1 MNKRYK
7 RGLWWVKRDFRLTDN
22 AALCDA
28 LTHCETVIALFI
40 IEPDLC
46 AAPETSYFHFHA
58 WQHASD
64 HLSKKLSALGG
75 QLIIRIGDAED
86 VLETLRDAYHFDA
99 LFSHQ
104 ETGSALTFK
113 RDRCVQG
120 WADKH
125 QLPWFESHQNGVIR
139 GLVNRDKRQL
149 VIRERLFETSLL
161 SAPSYLVSWQHIPI
175 TDTWPSYDSVSGR
188 APDKRIEAS
197 QLQSVTEASAQQTLQ
212 AFLYDRGVRYSGG
225 ISSPNTAFTA
235 GSRLSTHL
243 AWGTISLRQV
253 FKALDL
259 RNREL
264 ACQPSA
270 QNAQWRK
277 SLNAFQARLHWHDHF
292 MQRLESAPDMEFEA
306 INPAYRHIHYGDC
319 EPVLQAWMSGHT
331 GLPLIDACIRCLAA
345 TGFLNFRMRAM
356 LVTTGCFGLAQSW
369 QALQYPLARLFL
381 DYEPGIH
388 YSQVQMQAGV
398 VGINTLRVYS
408 PHKQLIDHD
417 PDARFVKRWIPELA
431 SFDADAICD
440 YESRSLGD
448 YPLPIVDIK
457 STAKVI
463 KDQVYAVR
471 QSAQGRSAASTM
483 LRLHG
488 SRKRTTGRKK
498 PKIKNPGAPDAQ
510 LTLDF
515 D

>member
-1 MNKRYK
+1 M
-7 RGLWWVKRDFRLTDN
+7 V
-22 AALCDA
+22 
-28 LTHCETVIALFI
+28 ALFI

-46 AAPETSYFHFHA
+46 VAPETSYLHFHV
-58 WQHASD
+58 WQQASD
-64 HLSKKLSALGG
+64 NLSEQVSALGG
-75 QLIIRIGDAED
+75 HLLIRIGEAKN
-86 VLETLRDAYHFDA
+86 VLDTLWSKHHFDA

-113 RDRCVQG
+113 RDRRIQL
-120 WADKH
+120 WADK
-125 QLPWFESHQNGVIR
+125 QKLPWFESHQNGVIR
-139 GLVNRDKRQL
+139 GLNDRDKRQSI
-149 VIRERLFETSLL
+149 IRERLFKTPIL
-161 SAPSYLVSWQHIPI
+161 SAPLYIPSWPVKPAS
-175 TDTWPSYDSVSGR
+175 DSWPGFEDVSGR
-188 APDKRIEAS
+188 PPDKRIQVRE
-197 QLQSVTEASAQQTLQ
+197 LQRVTEAAAQQTLH

-253 FKALDL
+253 FGALEG
-259 RNREL
+259 RKREL
-264 ACQPSA
+264 ASQSGA
-270 QNAQWRK
+270 QWAQWRK

-306 INPAYRHIHYGDC
+306 INPAYRHITYSDC
-319 EPVLQAWMSGHT
+319 EPVLQAWIAGHT

-369 QALQYPLARLFL
+369 QALQYPLARFFL

-417 PDARFVKRWIPELA
+417 PDARFVKRWIPELR
-431 SFDADAICD
+431 SFDADAISD

-448 YPLPIVDIK
+448 YPSPIVDIK
-457 STAKVI
+457 ARAKVI
-463 KDQVYAVR
+463 KDQIYAVR
-471 QSAQGRSAASTM
+471 QSEVGRREASTM
-483 LRLHG
+483 LKQHG
-488 SRKRTTGRKK
+488 SRKRTADRSR
-498 PKIKNPGAPDAQ
+498 PKINKHRVPKAQ
-510 LTLDF
+510 MTLDF
-515 D
+515 E